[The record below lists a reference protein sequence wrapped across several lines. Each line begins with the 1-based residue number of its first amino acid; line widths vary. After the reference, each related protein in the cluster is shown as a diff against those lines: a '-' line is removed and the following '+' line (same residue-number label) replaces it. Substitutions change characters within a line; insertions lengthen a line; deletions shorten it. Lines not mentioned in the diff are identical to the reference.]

1 MRDHP
6 LRHPRPPSRGSRASD
21 GAVAREAC
29 TGWRVE
35 TELLITPQQAH
46 QAALDGDPLGREDA
60 RLVGL
65 VGGFQR
71 HRAALAAQALQGG
84 LLVVDERHHDGAVLR
99 RVAALDDNRVAVEN
113 AGIDHRIR
121 SEEPTSELQSLMR
134 ISYAVSC
141 L

>member
-21 GAVAREAC
+21 GTVAREAC

-71 HRAALAAQALQGG
+71 HRAALAAPALKGA
-84 LLVVDERHHDGAVLR
+84 LLVVDERQHAGAVLR
-99 RVAALDDNRVAVEN
+99 PVAAPDATPVAF
-113 AGIDHRIR
+113 RR
-121 SEEPTSELQSLMR
+121 
-134 ISYAVSC
+134 AVIAA
-141 L
+141 